1 MRRTLVKIGLRQAR
15 RHPRMA
21 LKVTASAA
29 RHPRRTR
36 KLLRIVGPGGAVPL
50 TAAADRRVLI
60 DTLASLRAAGASY
73 RRAAVRARRRARL
86 RRIAVGASVVGM
98 AAYAEKS
105 RRAAA

>member
-1 MRRTLVKIGLRQAR
+1 VRRTLVKIGLRQAR

-36 KLLRIVGPGGAVPL
+36 KLLRIARAGGAVPL
-50 TAAADRRVLI
+50 AAAADKRVLI
-60 DTLASLRAAGASY
+60 DAFASMRAVSASY
-73 RRAAVRARRRARL
+73 RRAAVKARRRARL
-86 RRIAVGASVVGM
+86 RKIAVGASVVGV
-98 AAYAEKS
+98 AAYAERS

>member
-1 MRRTLVKIGLRQAR
+1 MRRTLARIGLRKAR

-36 KLLRIVGPGGAVPL
+36 KLVRIARAGGAVPL
-50 TAAADRRVLI
+50 SAAADKRVLI
-60 DTLASLRAAGASY
+60 DTFASLRAVGASY

-86 RRIAVGASVVGM
+86 RKIAVGASIVGV